1 MFPADWNA
9 LSTPSLI
16 PKLPVLHLVSQFA
29 LFSRW
34 DSLFLSWAAKQ
45 KTSFYLTGQSVRD
58 ASLCH
63 LYCLIDSGKSQRDSF
78 LLFPNIYEVSFKAL
92 LELLLRRYIYVHQCF
107 YLLPSLP
114 SFLLFSFDSDVF
126 ITRKKTIYMLFLR
139 ISVQFN
145 GHIKFLIPLIFF
157 SMALFYYHS
166 HNQGSI
172 ETVYFITDIG
182 MVFYYECF
190 SRR

>member
-1 MFPADWNA
+1 M
-9 LSTPSLI
+9 
-16 PKLPVLHLVSQFA
+16 
-29 LFSRW
+29 
-34 DSLFLSWAAKQ
+34 
-45 KTSFYLTGQSVRD
+45 RD

-78 LLFPNIYEVSFKAL
+78 LLFPNIYEVFLKAL

-107 YLLPSLP
+107 CLLPSLP
-114 SFLLFSFDSDVF
+114 SFLLFYFDSDVF
-126 ITRKKTIYMLFLR
+126 LTRKRTIYMLFLR

-145 GHIKFLIPLIFF
+145 DHIKFLIPLIFF

-166 HNQGSI
+166 HNLGSM
-172 ETVYFITDIG
+172 ETVYFITDTG